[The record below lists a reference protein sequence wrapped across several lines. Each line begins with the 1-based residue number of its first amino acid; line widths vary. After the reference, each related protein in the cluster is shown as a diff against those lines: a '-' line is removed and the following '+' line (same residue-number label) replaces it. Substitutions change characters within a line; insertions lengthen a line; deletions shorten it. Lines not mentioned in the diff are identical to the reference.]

1 MIERASGG
9 ETILI
14 VEEDR
19 DVAIDLRGR
28 LMTEGYLVRLATSAE
43 EALVSLQTTAADLI
57 LLSLTL
63 PDSDGLILC
72 SSIKARTDTP
82 IIVLSGRRRE
92 VDRALALQLGAVD
105 VLIKPV
111 DHEDLLLRVESAM
124 MRSVPRRQDRS
135 TAA

>member
-28 LMTEGYLVRLATSAE
+28 LMTDGYVVRLATSAE
-43 EALVSLQTTAADLI
+43 EALVSLQTTSADLI

-72 SSIKARTDTP
+72 SSLRASTETP

-92 VDRALALQLGAVD
+92 VDRALALELGAVD

-111 DHEDLLLRVESAM
+111 DHDDLLARVESALP
-124 MRSVPRRQDRS
+124 RSLSRRQDRS